1 VTPDLRSQI
10 QQSLSG
16 TYTLERELGGGGMSR
31 VFVADEHRL
40 GRKVVVK
47 VLSPELAAAL
57 STPRFEREIRV
68 AASLQQANIV
78 PVLAA
83 GDVEG
88 LPYYT
93 MPFVDGES
101 LRARLGRGALPI
113 AEVVSILRDVSR
125 ALAYAHEHGVV
136 HRDIKP
142 DNVLL
147 SGHTAVVT
155 DFGIAKAIAA
165 AAAGP
170 TGTTLTQLGT
180 AVGTP
185 AYMAPEQAAGDPAT
199 DHRADIYAFGCMAY
213 ELLAGRPPFAG
224 LPPHKLLVAHMSE
237 APAPLTEFRPDSP
250 PALTALVMQCIA
262 KDPAARPAS
271 ATELLSRLDAV
282 ASPSAPLAAMPAILL
297 GGRSILRR
305 ALLVYVAAFVAVA
318 IVARA
323 AIIAIGLPEWVLPG
337 ALVVMALGLPV
348 ILFTAYAQYVSH
360 RMAAA
365 TPTYTPGGTPS
376 LPAVH
381 GTMATLAVKASP
393 HMSWKRTARGGL
405 VAVSAFVLLV
415 VTYMV
420 LRMLGIGPAGSL
432 LASGKLSQSDKV
444 VVAAFDAPAADS
456 SLGATIAEAVRTN
469 LSQSRVVHVVQTS
482 AVVAALEQMK
492 RPDTARVD
500 LATAREIAQR
510 IGAKAVVGGSVTRA
524 GGGYIV
530 TARLVAAETGDE
542 LASYNESAKDVGD
555 LIPAVDRLTKS
566 LREKTGESL
575 KTVRVAPR
583 LDQVTTGS
591 LGALRSYAAGLRAN
605 DIQADYPAAIQ
616 DFHEAIRQ
624 DSTFAMAYV
633 QLAYSLQT
641 LGGPGSTAA
650 ITAAMTEAF
659 RLRERLPD
667 RERYNV
673 EGGYYMTAAP
683 NRPQAIRALRRA
695 VELDSTNYDAANSLG
710 VVLGDAREGAAA
722 DTMFRLALEGQPDN
736 GTILSNLATQHAVDG
751 QYAALDSVFAEIT
764 RRDASYPTSALR
776 FGELWARHD
785 YDGAERMARVD
796 VDTAEPRHAVDAQG
810 ALARIAVLRGRL
822 KEGERRFAQ
831 MVDQR
836 ARLMGDTMSPYE
848 VTAFYVTVDAG
859 LRGDVPRARAILDST
874 LRAKPPAAEPLPRDR
889 SLWLSV
895 GYAQTG
901 DTAKARS
908 VMSQYEARLDT
919 LERRRQWVFLARVR
933 GLIGL
938 AEGRTDSAVAQFR
951 RGDNDADGLPT
962 YNCSACT
969 PLFIGQAYDR
979 SPQPDSARKYLTQ
992 YVEMAGTG
1000 HEFVDRYYLAPALF
1014 RLGELY
1020 ENAGDAKRA
1029 TEYYGRFVDLWKNA
1043 DAELQPRVAEAR
1055 KRIDH
1060 LNRSKG

>member
-1 VTPDLRSQI
+1 MTADLRSQI

-16 TYTLERELGGGGMSR
+16 SYTLERELGGGGMSR

-83 GDVEG
+83 GDVDG

-113 AEVVSILRDVSR
+113 AEAVSILRDVSR

-185 AYMAPEQAAGDPAT
+185 AYMAPEQAAGDPGT

-237 APAPLTEFRPDSP
+237 TPAPLGELRPDCP
-250 PALTALVMQCIA
+250 PPLAALVMQCLA

-282 ASPSAPLAAMPAILL
+282 ASPSAPQAAMPAILL
-297 GGRSILRR
+297 GGRSMLRR
-305 ALLVYVAAFVAVA
+305 ALVVYAAAFVAVA

-323 AIIAIGLPEWVLPG
+323 AIIAIGLPDWVFPG
-337 ALVVMALGLPV
+337 SLIVMALGLPV

-365 TPTYTPGGTPS
+365 TPTFTPGGTPS
-376 LPAVH
+376 LPAIH

-415 VTYMV
+415 VTYMI
-420 LRMLGIGPAGSL
+420 LRLLGIGPAGSL

-469 LSQSRVVHVVQTS
+469 LSQSRVVHVVPTS

-492 RPDTARVD
+492 RPDTARVG

-583 LDQVTTGS
+583 LEQVTTGS

-605 DIQADYPAAIQ
+605 DIQGDYPAAIQ

-624 DSTFAMAYV
+624 DTTFAMAYV

-650 ITAAMTEAF
+650 INEAMTEAF
-659 RLRERLPD
+659 RLRERLPE

-673 EGGYYMTAAP
+673 EGAYYITAAP
-683 NRPQAIRALRRA
+683 NRPKAIRALRRA
-695 VELDSTNYDAANSLG
+695 VELDSTNYDAVNSLA
-710 VVLGDAREGAAA
+710 VALGDARDGAGA
-722 DTMFRLALEGQPDN
+722 DSMFHLALEGQPDN
-736 GTILSNLATQHAVDG
+736 GTILGNLATQHTVDG
-751 QYAALDSVFAEIT
+751 QFAAFDSVLAT
-764 RRDASYPTSALR
+764 MRSRSPSYPTGTIR
-776 FGELWARHD
+776 FGEYWARRD
-785 YDGAERMARVD
+785 YDAAEKMARAD
-796 VDTAEPRHAVDAQG
+796 ADTAEPRDALNAQG
-810 ALARIAVLRGRL
+810 ALARLALVRGRL
-822 KEGERRFAQ
+822 REAERHQAQVTEG
-831 MVDQR
+831 R
-836 ARLMGDTMSPYE
+836 ARLLGDTISPYE
-848 VTAFYVTVDAG
+848 NAYFHATVDGG
-859 LRGDVPRARAILDST
+859 LRGNVRHGLAMLDST
-874 LRAKPPAAEPLPRDR
+874 LRAVPPTSVPLPRDR

-895 GYAQTG
+895 GYAQLG

-908 VMSQYEARLDT
+908 VASQFEARLDT
-919 LERRRQWVFLARVR
+919 AERRRQWVFLARVH
-933 GLIGL
+933 GLIDV
-938 AEGRTDSAVAQFR
+938 AEGKTDSAVAQFR
-951 RGDNDADGLPT
+951 RGDIEADGLPT
-962 YNCSACT
+962 YNCTACT
-969 PLFIGQAYDR
+969 PVFIAQAYER
-979 SPQPDSARKYLTQ
+979 GSQADSARKYLTQ

-1000 HEFVDRYYLAPALF
+1000 HGFIDRYYLAPALF

-1020 ENAGDAKRA
+1020 ETAGDPKRA

-1055 KRIDH
+1055 RRIDH
-1060 LNRSKG
+1060 LNRAKS

>member
-1 VTPDLRSQI
+1 
-10 QQSLSG
+10 
-16 TYTLERELGGGGMSR
+16 M
-31 VFVADEHRL
+31 FVADEHRL

-83 GDVEG
+83 GDVDG

-101 LRARLGRGALPI
+101 LRARLGRGALSI
-113 AEVVSILRDVSR
+113 AEAVSILRDVSR

-185 AYMAPEQAAGDPAT
+185 AYMAPEQAAGDPGT

-237 APAPLTEFRPDSP
+237 TPAPLGDLRPDCP
-250 PALTALVMQCIA
+250 PALAALVMQCLA
-262 KDPAARPAS
+262 KEPAARPAS

-282 ASPSAPLAAMPAILL
+282 ASPSAPQAAMPAILL
-297 GGRSILRR
+297 GGRSMLRR
-305 ALLVYVAAFVAVA
+305 ALVVYAAAFVAVA

-323 AIIAIGLPEWVLPG
+323 AIIAIGLPEWVFPG
-337 ALVVMALGLPV
+337 ALIVMALGLPV
-348 ILFTAYAQYVSH
+348 ILFTGYAQYVSR

-405 VAVSAFVLLV
+405 VAVGAFMLLV

-469 LSQSRVVHVVQTS
+469 LSQSQAVHVVQSS
-482 AVVAALEQMK
+482 AVVNALEQMK
-492 RPDTARVD
+492 RPDTVR
-500 LATAREIAQR
+500 LGLGTAREVAQR
-510 IGAKAVVGGSVTRA
+510 IGAKAVVGGNITRV

-530 TARLVAAETGDE
+530 TARLVSAETGDE

-555 LIPAVDRLTKS
+555 LIPAVDRLTKA
-566 LREKTGESL
+566 LRGRIGESL
-575 KTVRVAPR
+575 KTVRAAPR
-583 LDQVTTGS
+583 LEQVTTAS

-605 DIQADYPAAIQ
+605 DIQGDYPAAIQ

-641 LGGPGSTAA
+641 LGGPGSDAA
-650 ITAAMTEAF
+650 ITAAMTDAF
-659 RLRERLPD
+659 RLRERLPE

-673 EGGYYMTAAP
+673 EGAYYLAAA
-683 NRPQAIRALRRA
+683 NRPKAIRALRRA
-695 VELDSTNYDAANSLG
+695 VELDSTNYDAVNSLA
-710 VVLGDAREGAAA
+710 VALGDARDGAGA
-722 DTMFRLALEGQPDN
+722 DSMFHLALEGQPDN
-736 GTILSNLATQHAVDG
+736 GTILGNLATQHTVDG
-751 QYAALDSVFAEIT
+751 QFAAFDSVLAMI
-764 RRDASYPTSALR
+764 RSRSPSYPTGTIR
-776 FGELWARHD
+776 FGEFWARRD
-785 YDGAERMARVD
+785 YDAAEKMARAD
-796 VDTAEPRHAVDAQG
+796 ADTASPRDALAARG
-810 ALARIAVLRGRL
+810 ALARLAVLRGRL
-822 KEGERRFAQ
+822 REAERHHAQVTEG
-831 MVDQR
+831 R
-836 ARLMGDTMSPYE
+836 ARILGDTLSPYE
-848 VTAFYVTVDAG
+848 NTYFHATVEG
-859 LRGDVPRARAILDST
+859 TLRGNVPRGLALLDST
-874 LRAKPPAAEPLPRDR
+874 LRAAPPASVPVARDR

-895 GYAQTG
+895 GYAQLG

-908 VMSQYEARLDT
+908 VASQFEARLDT
-919 LERRRQWVFLARVR
+919 TGRRRQWVFLARVH
-933 GLIGL
+933 GLIAL
-938 AEGRTDSAVAQFR
+938 AEGRTDSAVTQFR
-951 RGDNDADGLPT
+951 RGDIEADGLPT
-962 YNCSACT
+962 YNCTTCT
-969 PLFIGQAYDR
+969 QLFIGEAYDR
-979 SPQPDSARKYLTQ
+979 GSQPDSARKYLTQ
-992 YVEMAGTG
+992 YVDMAGTG
-1000 HEFVDRYYLAPALF
+1000 HEFVDRYWLAPALF

-1020 ENAGDAKRA
+1020 ENAGDPKHA

-1060 LNRSKG
+1060 LNRAKS